1 MLFPEGRQKQSG
13 NPGYLKLRF
22 HDLQGDNPVC
32 YGNRFYDS
40 SGKNGKLDLCG
51 MQLDVDKCLIKV
63 NSVSLWH
70 LTTSEVALEFFSS
83 LKSGFPP
90 ALHLQ
95 STV

>member
-1 MLFPEGRQKQSG
+1 MVIEKDMYFIYMLFPEGRQKQTG

-63 NSVSLWH
+63 QLSFIVTHMSI
-70 LTTSEVALEFFSS
+70 S
-83 LKSGFPP
+83 
-90 ALHLQ
+90 
-95 STV
+95 

>member
-1 MLFPEGRQKQSG
+1 MVIEKDMNFIYILIPEGRQKQTGNPGYLKQTG

-63 NSVSLWH
+63 N
-70 LTTSEVALEFFSS
+70 
-83 LKSGFPP
+83 
-90 ALHLQ
+90 
-95 STV
+95 